1 MKKSFYLLILTPF
14 LLSSCFSYVPAMSES
29 SYQHTVD
36 VVKQKL
42 LDDGFNLTGN
52 GISGGYHDTETYKFS
67 NSDGGE
73 VEFKLM
79 VHRGDNNGQV
89 FIDEV
94 EVVGC
99 NTVNYSDPKF
109 CEQESGTLEK
119 LISENINNDIK
130 GRKFSVGKTV
140 GAIVGGSVGLG
151 VLFGVIMVIAAL

>member
-1 MKKSFYLLILTPF
+1 
-14 LLSSCFSYVPAMSES
+14 MSED
-29 SYQHTVD
+29 SYQKTVD

-42 LDDGFNLTGN
+42 LDDGFTLNGK

-99 NTVNYSDPKF
+99 SAINYSDTRF
-109 CEQESGTLEK
+109 CEKDSGTLEK
-119 LISENINNDIK
+119 LISENQNNDIK
-130 GRKFSVGKTV
+130 GKKFSVGKTV

-151 VLFGVIMVIAAL
+151 VLGGIILVIAAL